1 MTPLQVCQ
9 GETRAGE
16 EGDISFH
23 TMGLWPLNDDDDD
36 DDDNDDMVFK
46 VSCAAYSSFSYDDH
60 HRCYH

>member
-1 MTPLQVCQ
+1 MTPLQVYQ

-23 TMGLWPLNDDDDD
+23 TMRLWPLNDD
-36 DDDNDDMVFK
+36 DDMVFK